1 VGGELDKFGVRVY
14 DHRMVLRKYIRLIW
28 VTTAVEAAAAP
39 AR

>member
-1 VGGELDKFGVRVY
+1 
-14 DHRMVLRKYIRLIW
+14 MVLRKYIRLIW

>member
-1 VGGELDKFGVRVY
+1 
-14 DHRMVLRKYIRLIW
+14 MVLRGYIRLIW